1 MPTDSTFST
10 ISAGSCDTV
19 PPDRF
24 ALAKIVVT
32 MPCMMENSAFIRS
45 MPYTTAPCASAK
57 RMNAFSTCSGFFI
70 SVKLEQV
77 LMIPM
82 AKNRT
87 NSPNAIAFNA
97 PLILVITLQI
107 EPPLKVAGSCVS
119 SVQISFN
126 LSFQVFNADWRFCTI
141 QLSLSISYLTS
152 FV

>member
-10 ISAGSCDTV
+10 ISAGSWDTV
-19 PPDRF
+19 PPDML

-32 MPCMMENSAFIRS
+32 MPCMIEKSAFIRS
-45 MPYTTAPCASAK
+45 MPYTTAPCANAK

-70 SVKLEQV
+70 SVKLPQV
-77 LMIPM
+77 LMIPI

-87 NSPNAIAFNA
+87 KSPRAMAFKA
-97 PLILVITLQI
+97 PLIFVITLQI
-107 EPPLKVAGSCVS
+107 APPLKDCGSCVS

-126 LSFQVFNADWRFCTI
+126 LSFQVFNADCRFCTI